1 MIFEVIS
8 KYHELAKLDRHHR
21 YKSWEHCYHFFSSN
35 YKKIHDEKTF
45 DHGCLHLAFY
55 LASWGMLRGGSFL
68 LQKDYRIHEYFLNDV
83 VKNPHYHQYYN
94 LACHMDMNQCSVK
107 GMDTLINDTVNAY
120 QNNIYQ
126 INGQD
131 KPVNVTDTL
140 ASKILLGVF
149 GNVPAYDRY
158 LIDALKMH
166 GIKSQFNEQ
175 SLLEIVEFYNLY
187 RDEFTYCQRLFVTT
201 QTP

>member
-8 KYHELAKLDRHHR
+8 KYHELAKFDKHHR
-21 YKSWEHCYHFFSSN
+21 FKSWEHCYQFFSSN
-35 YKKIHDEKTF
+35 YKNIQDEKTF
-45 DHGCLHLAFY
+45 DQGCLHLAFY

-68 LQKDYRIHEYFLNDV
+68 LQKDYRIHEYFLNEV
-83 VKNPHYHQYYN
+83 VKNPQYHKYYD
-94 LACHMDMNQCSVK
+94 LELQMDMNKFSVR
-107 GMDTLINDTVNAY
+107 GMDVLINDTINAY

-131 KPVNVTDTL
+131 KSVNVTDTL

-158 LIDALKMH
+158 LIDALKLH

-175 SLLEIVEFYNLY
+175 SLLEIVEFYHL
-187 RDEFTYCQRLFVTT
+187 DQRAVRTVNVYLGMME
-201 QTP
+201 